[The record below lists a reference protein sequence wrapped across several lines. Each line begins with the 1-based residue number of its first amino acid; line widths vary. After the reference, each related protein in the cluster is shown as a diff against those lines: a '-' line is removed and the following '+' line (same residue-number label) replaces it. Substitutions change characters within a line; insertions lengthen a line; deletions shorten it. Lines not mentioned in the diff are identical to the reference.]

1 MINRKTSSKKSSLRK
16 TSNCSHISKIAA
28 RCESD
33 SLDSTGSSHSSGCVN
48 PAFEVEPPIM
58 YSNNNN
64 NNTDAIIKIE
74 PAVKSVSNL
83 NDSTDYEYYSK
94 C

>member
-28 RCESD
+28 RLDCD
-33 SLDSTGSSHSSGCVN
+33 SLESSNNSQNSGSGCAN
-48 PAFEVEPPIM
+48 PAFEIEPPIM
-58 YSNNNN
+58 YSNN
-64 NNTDAIIKIE
+64 TDAI
-74 PAVKSVSNL
+74 VKLESTNDR
-83 NDSTDYEYYSK
+83 NDSKISDSIDYAYYSK

>member
-1 MINRKTSSKKSSLRK
+1 MINRKTSSKKNSLRK

-33 SLDSTGSSHSSGCVN
+33 SLDTTNSSRSSGCVN
-48 PAFEVEPPIM
+48 PVFDVEPPLM
-58 YSNNNN
+58 YSNP
-64 NNTDAIIKIE
+64 DAIIKIA
-74 PAVKSVSNL
+74 PTVNSVSNK
-83 NDSTDYEYYSK
+83 NDPIDYEYYSK